1 MRLGEIVTKG
11 NCEKRLSLHS
21 EESPFSDYEL
31 KIIIE
36 HGIRTQ
42 DQIEADLKARS
53 LENKKQ
59 KERREKED
67 YENKKQLIRNIK
79 AGKEN
84 VPSKIDLFWHD
95 PLQAKLWETYDDWS
109 QED

>member
-1 MRLGEIVTKG
+1 MING
-11 NCEKRLSLHS
+11 NYEKCLSLHS
-21 EESPFSDYEL
+21 EEHPFSDYKL
-31 KIIIE
+31 QIIIE

-67 YENKKQLIRNIK
+67 YENKKQRIRNIK

-95 PLQAKLWETYDDWS
+95 ALQVKLWETYDDWS

>member
-67 YENKKQLIRNIK
+67 YENKKQHIRNIK
-79 AGKEN
+79 ASKEN
-84 VPSKIDLFWHD
+84 IPSKIDLFWHD
-95 PLQAKLWETYDDWS
+95 ALQVKLRKTYDDWS
-109 QED
+109 